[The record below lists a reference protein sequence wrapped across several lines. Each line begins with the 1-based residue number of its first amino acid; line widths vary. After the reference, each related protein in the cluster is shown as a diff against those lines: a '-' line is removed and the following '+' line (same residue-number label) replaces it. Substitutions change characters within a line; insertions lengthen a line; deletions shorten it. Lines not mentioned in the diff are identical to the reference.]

1 MTSPFVAIIGGGI
14 SGLAAAY
21 ELQQRGVPFMLIEQS
36 GTCGG
41 VVRTEHVGGY
51 TIDGGPDA
59 LLIQKPAAI
68 EVCRELGLADRLRPQ
83 LHRATFVVR
92 NGRLRELP
100 AASVL
105 GIPTRWLPFITTRAF
120 SWRGKLRMGAELFV
134 RRAAAGEDESIAS
147 FIGRRFG
154 REAVDYLAEPLLAGI
169 HGGHPA
175 QLSMHAAFPRLLELE
190 RQYGSVIS
198 GLRAMALR
206 KPAAAGVAS
215 PFVSLPD
222 GMRELTEALLQ
233 RLPPSSIRT
242 NAGVEA
248 IDDRAGRFV
257 VTLRDGSRMV
267 APRLLLATPPAVTSR
282 LLRSVDADLSALCG
296 RIRSASVVTVALGYP
311 RDAVAHPLNGAG
323 IVVPRREGL
332 SLRALSWVSSKW
344 EGRAPAGHV
353 LMRAYVGGIQD
364 PEAIARSDEDILTAV
379 RRDLATLVGVSGE
392 PEMTRL
398 YRWRDAT
405 PQLEVGHAGLMAQ
418 IERRL
423 ADRPGLGVAA
433 SGFRGTGIADC
444 VSDARRQAARLADQA
459 AAALSV

>member
-1 MTSPFVAIIGGGI
+1 MTSPFVAIVGGGI

-21 ELQQRGVPFMLIEQS
+21 ELQQRGVPFTLIEQS

-68 EVCRELGLADRLRPQ
+68 ELCRELGLADRLRPQ

-105 GIPTRWLPFITTRAF
+105 GIPTRWLPFVTTRAF

-134 RRAAAGEDESIAS
+134 RRAVAGEDESIAL

-190 RQYGSVIS
+190 QQYGSVIA

-206 KPAAAGVAS
+206 KPAAVGVPS
-215 PFVSLPD
+215 PFVSLPG
-222 GMRELTEALLQ
+222 GMRELTEALLR
-233 RLPPSSIRT
+233 RLPPASIHT
-242 NAGVEA
+242 NAGVSDRRSGRVLCRA
-248 IDDRAGRFV
+248 RRFADDAPAAGHSASGDV
-257 VTLRDGSRMV
+257 AVA
-267 APRLLLATPPAVTSR
+267 APRGCRSVGAVRAHSFGLGRHRGARLSARGGRPPA
-282 LLRSVDADLSALCG
+282 
-296 RIRSASVVTVALGYP
+296 
-311 RDAVAHPLNGAG
+311 
-323 IVVPRREGL
+323 
-332 SLRALSWVSSKW
+332 
-344 EGRAPAGHV
+344 
-353 LMRAYVGGIQD
+353 
-364 PEAIARSDEDILTAV
+364 
-379 RRDLATLVGVSGE
+379 
-392 PEMTRL
+392 
-398 YRWRDAT
+398 
-405 PQLEVGHAGLMAQ
+405 
-418 IERRL
+418 ERRGH
-423 ADRPGLGVAA
+423 RRAA
-433 SGFRGTGIADC
+433 P
-444 VSDARRQAARLADQA
+444 
-459 AAALSV
+459 